1 MTCLEILSTYS
12 KLYSTGK
19 QLFLP
24 DHMLSPLASL
34 ASDKLLPGV
43 KKVEEMVIKH
53 FFNIIEHNEMQSIK
67 F

>member
-1 MTCLEILSTYS
+1 MTRLEILSTYS
-12 KLYSTGK
+12 TLYSTGK
-19 QLFLP
+19 QLLLP
-24 DHMLSPLASL
+24 DHMLSTMASL

-43 KKVEEMVIKH
+43 NKVEEMVIKY